1 MKKMLK
7 KIKNRAGL
15 TLTEMLVTVAILSL
29 FSAACLTGMTT
40 ALSVRRDN
48 IMAND
53 AEILASMVTNYITN
67 ELRTA
72 SNLRKVDGNKI
83 EKEDETVTAVRY
95 QSNESGFND
104 VSLGLDEDITTDEEN
119 GQLVMVIN
127 KKTGADEISHIFSEA
142 AYSDKSVKRLR
153 LLDLK
158 FTPVFDSKG
167 KMTSM
172 TVTFD
177 VGYKNV
183 DTTDIVALPTAR
195 TVFTVGLMNYE
206 APDSGEPGPTGG

>member
-53 AEILASMVTNYITN
+53 AEILASMVTNYMTN

-72 SNLRKVDGNKI
+72 SNIDFN
-83 EKEDETVTAVRY
+83 TVGQVTY
-95 QSNESGFND
+95 QSNESGFKSVTLYIGTSAD
-104 VSLGLDEDITTDEEN
+104 GDYE
-119 GQLVMVIN
+119 GQLLMSLN
-127 KKTGADEISHIFSEA
+127 TGSTDDDPVKVFSEA

-183 DTTDIVALPTAR
+183 DTTEIVALPTAR
-195 TVFTVGLMNYE
+195 TEFTVGLMNYE

>member
-72 SNLRKVDGNKI
+72 SNIDFRTDGQ
-83 EKEDETVTAVRY
+83 VTY
-95 QSNESGFND
+95 QSNESGFKSVTLYIGTSADGNY
-104 VSLGLDEDITTDEEN
+104 E
-119 GQLVMVIN
+119 GQLLMSLN
-127 KKTGADEISHIFSEA
+127 TGSTDDDPVKVFSEA
-142 AYSDKSVKRLR
+142 AYSDKSVKRLM
-153 LLDLK
+153 LDNLK
-158 FTPVFDSKG
+158 FTQSADNV
-167 KMTSM
+167 

-183 DTTDIVALPTAR
+183 DSTDIVPLSTAH
-195 TVFTVGLMNYE
+195 TEFTVGLMNYE

>member
-72 SNLRKVDGNKI
+72 SNIDFG
-83 EKEDETVTAVRY
+83 TGGQVTY
-95 QSNESGFND
+95 QSNESGFKS
-104 VSLGLDEDITTDEEN
+104 VTLMLDD
-119 GQLVMVIN
+119 GRLVMKIN
-127 KKTGADEISHIFSEA
+127 DSSSTTVEVFSEA
-142 AYSDKSVKRLR
+142 AYSDKSVKRLM
-153 LLDLK
+153 LDNLK
-158 FTPVFDSKG
+158 FTQSADNV
-167 KMTSM
+167 

-183 DTTDIVALPTAR
+183 DSTEIVALSTAH
-195 TVFTVGLMNYE
+195 TEFTVGLMNYE

>member
-1 MKKMLK
+1 MKKIIKKLK
-7 KIKNRAGL
+7 DRAGL

-72 SNLRKVDGNKI
+72 SNIDFG
-83 EKEDETVTAVRY
+83 TGGQVTY
-95 QSNESGFND
+95 QSNESGFKSVTLYIGTSAD
-104 VSLGLDEDITTDEEN
+104 GDDGDYE
-119 GQLVMVIN
+119 GQLLMRLNAGGTDDDPVQ
-127 KKTGADEISHIFSEA
+127 IFSEA
-142 AYSDKSVKRLR
+142 AYSDKSVKRLM
-153 LLDLK
+153 LGNLK
-158 FTPVFDSKG
+158 FTQSADNV
-167 KMTSM
+167 

-183 DTTDIVALPTAR
+183 DSKKIVALPTAH
-195 TVFTVGLMNYE
+195 TEFTVGLMNYE

>member
-72 SNLRKVDGNKI
+72 SNIDFRTDGQ
-83 EKEDETVTAVRY
+83 VTY
-95 QSNESGFND
+95 QSNESGFKSVTLKLNND
-104 VSLGLDEDITTDEEN
+104 GR
-119 GQLVMVIN
+119 LVMDIN
-127 KKTGADEISHIFSEA
+127 GSSKTTVEVFSEA
-142 AYSDKSVKRLR
+142 AYSDKSVKQ
-153 LLDLK
+153 LK
-158 FTPVFDSKG
+158 IINLTFEKFEKKDDKSVSTMK
-167 KMTSM
+167 
-172 TVTFD
+172 VTFG
-177 VGYKNV
+177 VGYDNADGV
-183 DTTDIVALPTAR
+183 GDPVRLATADTD
-195 TVFTVGLMNYE
+195 FTVGLMND
-206 APDSGEPGPTGG
+206 DSSA

>member
-53 AEILASMVTNYITN
+53 AEILASMVTNYMTN

-72 SNLRKVDGNKI
+72 SNIDFS
-83 EKEDETVTAVRY
+83 DSSQVTY
-95 QSNESGFND
+95 QSNESGFKSVTLYIGTSADGNY
-104 VSLGLDEDITTDEEN
+104 E
-119 GQLVMVIN
+119 GQLLMSLN
-127 KKTGADEISHIFSEA
+127 TGSTDDDPVKVFSEA
-142 AYSDKSVKRLR
+142 AYSDKSVKRLM
-153 LLDLK
+153 LDNLK
-158 FTPVFDSKG
+158 FTQSADNV
-167 KMTSM
+167 

-183 DTTDIVALPTAR
+183 DSTKIVALPTAR
-195 TVFTVGLMNYE
+195 TEFTVGLMNYE